1 MICVGHLR
9 GYSVLVDCA
18 RYAGCRVR
26 GGGGGREAEEVTRA
40 ARAGGRRAARPASP
54 ARPSL
59 LLEKSDQK
67 ARPHCELRVAW
78 QGGKIQRAARSVRA
92 AVSHSFGLAACA
104 RAELKPAGA

>member
-1 MICVGHLR
+1 M
-9 GYSVLVDCA
+9 
-18 RYAGCRVR
+18 
-26 GGGGGREAEEVTRA
+26 TRA

-67 ARPHCELRVAW
+67 ARPHRELRVAW
-78 QGGKIQRAARSVRA
+78 QGGKIRRAARSVRA

>member
-1 MICVGHLR
+1 MICVCNLR

>member
-1 MICVGHLR
+1 MICVCNLR

-26 GGGGGREAEEVTRA
+26 GGGSGREAEEVTRA

-67 ARPHCELRVAW
+67 ARPHALRVAW
-78 QGGKIQRAARSVRA
+78 KGGKIQRAARSVRA
-92 AVSHSFGLAACA
+92 TVSHIRSAWPGCLRA
-104 RAELKPAGA
+104 R